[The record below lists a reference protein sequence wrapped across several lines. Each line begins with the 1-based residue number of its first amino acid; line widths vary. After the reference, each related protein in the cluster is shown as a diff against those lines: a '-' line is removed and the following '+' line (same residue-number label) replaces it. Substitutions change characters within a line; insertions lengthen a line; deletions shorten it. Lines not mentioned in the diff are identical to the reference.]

1 MKYERNNDVYSIDDF
16 YDIWDNVSEDIISD
30 EFWNSHQDFIRDIT
44 YELYRV
50 ELKNGKI
57 NIKVCAKRLEIM
69 FSSLFKYGIIS

>member
-1 MKYERNNDVYSIDDF
+1 MKCERNTDVYSIDDF

-30 EFWNSHQDFIRDIT
+30 DFWNTHQDFIRDIT
-44 YELYRV
+44 YELYRI

-57 NIKVCAKRLEIM
+57 NIKVCAKRLETM